1 MEKKH
6 FETEEELGVKY
17 IISLT
22 DGSKIIE
29 FNCEMED
36 GVIFTDNSIDKT
48 SRFIDFLAGEFGN
61 EEDGSF
67 YSTELDTILD
77 NYISVTIS
85 RIKK

>member
-6 FETEEELGVKY
+6 FETEEGLGVKY
-17 IISLT
+17 TISLT

-29 FNCEMED
+29 FNCEMES
-36 GVIFTDNSIDKT
+36 GVVFTDNLIDKT

-67 YSTELDTILD
+67 YSTELDTILE
-77 NYISVTIS
+77 NYKSVTIS